1 MPEMPQMQAL
11 SERLDAALAGAV
23 LERTDLLGFASLKTA
38 EPDPGVLVG
47 RRLERVTRRGKF
59 DLLWFEGGYC
69 VAVHLS
75 QAGRVDLELPP
86 KATRPRGAL
95 ARFTFSGPARAGL
108 LLREHGTQRKAGWW
122 VLAPGDEGPLSTLG
136 PEADSQE
143 FAELLRNERGSR
155 RLYTWLRDQHVVA
168 GVGRG
173 YTDDAL
179 HRAQLSPFATLGA
192 LDDAARER
200 LLSAL
205 GEVLAEGLAAERT
218 RTGGLSKP
226 RLGGH
231 FTIHGH
237 VGESC
242 PRCGEVIRRVSFDSY
257 EVAYCTCQT
266 GGTVL
271 ADRRMSR
278 LLR

>member
-1 MPEMPQMQAL
+1 LPEMPQMQAL
-11 SERLDAALAGAV
+11 AERLDAALAGAV
-23 LERTDLLGFASLKTA
+23 LERVDLLGFASLKTA
-38 EPDPGVLVG
+38 APAPDVLLG
-47 RRLERVTRRGKF
+47 RRLDHVGRRGKF
-59 DLLWFEGGYC
+59 DLLCLDGGHR
-69 VAVHLS
+69 VAIHLS
-75 QAGRVDLELPP
+75 QGGRVDLERPP

-95 ARFTFSGPARAGL
+95 VRFTFFGPSASVL
-108 LLREHGTQRKAGWW
+108 VREHGTQRKAGWW
-122 VLAPGDEGPLSTLG
+122 VLGPGDDGPMATLG
-136 PEADSQE
+136 PEADSDV
-143 FAELLRNERGSR
+143 FAALLTDERGSR

-168 GVGRG
+168 GIGRG

-179 HRAQLSPFATLGA
+179 HRAKLSPFAAVGS
-192 LDDAARER
+192 LDDDARRR
-200 LLSAL
+200 LLEAVRA
-205 GEVLAEGLAAERT
+205 VLAEGLAAERT
-218 RTGGLSKP
+218 RTGALSEP
-226 RLGGH
+226 RLGEH

-242 PRCGEVIRRVSFDSY
+242 PRCGAAIRRVSFESY